1 MSFRRTARGL
11 KLGLRAL
18 TAANETHLAPAHL
31 SMSAHSKCSL
41 SPMHQAE
48 IIVLLLTAVGV
59 LAVLAY
65 KLSLP
70 YPIVLVLGGLA
81 LSFVPRLPAVNLNP
95 DVVFYFILP
104 ALIYPAALFTSWRD
118 FRRNLRP
125 ILLLAIGLVL
135 ATTLAVAW
143 VAHSTVPTLPW
154 AAAFALGAIVSPPD
168 AVAATAII
176 RRLSVP
182 HRIQVI
188 LEGESLVND
197 ATALVTLQFAIAALV
212 TGAFS
217 PAYAAGRFVW
227 AAAAG
232 IGIGLAVA
240 VAMRWVHSHLDNPPI
255 QITFSLLTPFIAY
268 LPAEQVHASGVLA
281 AVAAGIFL
289 GWHSPLMITARTRLQ
304 AYAFWETIVFLLNG
318 FVFIVIGLQLPRI
331 LHASNHE
338 SLTRVFVSAIVICA
352 TVVLVRFAWVIPG
365 SYLSRLL
372 RNERQIREPIPSW
385 QEVAILG
392 WSGMRGVVSL
402 AAAFALPLALTTGQ
416 PFPGRDYILFVAF
429 SVILVTLVLQ
439 GLTLPVLIR
448 KLNVPADAETDEEER
463 LARLEANKAAVRWI
477 EEANANGKF
486 SPEAA
491 NRLHAEYDERIQ
503 QLELC
508 GQNPDDCRGEIATP
522 QYQRLQ
528 HQALGVERKTII
540 RLRNERVI
548 NDDALRRI
556 QRDLDLAE
564 ARLTGD

>member
-1 MSFRRTARGL
+1 
-11 KLGLRAL
+11 
-18 TAANETHLAPAHL
+18 
-31 SMSAHSKCSL
+31 
-41 SPMHQAE
+41 MHQAE

-59 LAVLAY
+59 LAVLAH
-65 KLSLP
+65 KIARP

-81 LSFVPRLPAVNLNP
+81 LGFVPRLPAVNLNP

-118 FRRNLRP
+118 FQRNLRP
-125 ILLLAIGLVL
+125 IVLLAIGLVL
-135 ATTLAVAW
+135 ATTLAVACI
-143 VAHSTVPTLPW
+143 AHSIVPALPW

-176 RRLSVP
+176 RRLGVP

-197 ATALVTLQFAIAALV
+197 ATALVALQFAIAALV
-212 TGAFS
+212 TGTFS

-227 AAAAG
+227 AATGG
-232 IGIGLAVA
+232 IGIGLLVG
-240 VAMRWVHSHLDNPPI
+240 VAMRWVQSHLDDPPI

-268 LPAEQVHASGVLA
+268 LSAEQMHASGVLA
-281 AVAAGIFL
+281 TVAVGIFL

-304 AYAFWETIVFLLNG
+304 VYAFWETIVFLLNG

-331 LHASNHE
+331 LHANRE
-338 SLTRVFVSAIVICA
+338 LLTGAFMSAIVICA
-352 TVVLVRFAWVIPG
+352 TVILVRFAWVIPAT
-365 SYLSRLL
+365 YLSRLL
-372 RNERQIREPIPSW
+372 RSERRVRDPTPSW
-385 QEVAILG
+385 QHIAIVG
-392 WSGMRGVVSL
+392 WAGMRGVVSL
-402 AAAFALPLALTTGQ
+402 AAAFALPLALPTGGR
-416 PFPGRDYILFVAF
+416 FPGRDYILFVAF

-448 KLNVPADAETDEEER
+448 KLGVPRDEGTDEEER
-463 LARLEANKAAVRWI
+463 LARLEANKAALKWI
-477 EEANANGKF
+477 EEAGTNGKF
-486 SPEAA
+486 SPDAA
-491 NRLHAEYDERIQ
+491 NRLHAEYDERVE
-503 QLELC
+503 QLKLC
-508 GQNPDDCRGEIATP
+508 AENPDDCRGEIATP

-528 HQALGVERKTII
+528 HQALRIERKTII

-564 ARLTGD
+564 ARLTGR